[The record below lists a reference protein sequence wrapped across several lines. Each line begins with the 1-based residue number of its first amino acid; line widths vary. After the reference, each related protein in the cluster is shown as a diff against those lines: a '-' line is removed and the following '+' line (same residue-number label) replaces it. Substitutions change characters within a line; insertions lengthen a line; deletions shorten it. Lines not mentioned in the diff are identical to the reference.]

1 VATDAVPT
9 RASSGS
15 IIQALWF
22 RFFVRTALALLALAA
37 LSVAADR
44 YEAFGLD
51 AAANFRFDDWLW
63 LSWIGATVTAGLL
76 FGLAAWLPFT
86 RFRYEWSRLLLAALP
101 LAPIVQFWWVWLY
114 HHGAAGGWLVRAD
127 WLTDATSQSVL
138 AALAGVAIASGFR
151 AKDSTPAAA

>member
-1 VATDAVPT
+1 MATDAVPT

-15 IIQALWF
+15 IVQALWF
-22 RFFVRTALALLALAA
+22 RFFARTALALLALAA

-51 AAANFRFDDWLW
+51 AAATFRFDDCLW
-63 LSWIGATVTAGLL
+63 LSWIGATVAAGLL

-86 RFRYEWSRLLLAALP
+86 RFRYAWSRLLLAALP
-101 LAPIVQFWWVWLY
+101 LAPIVQFWWVWIER
-114 HHGAAGGWLVRAD
+114 HGAAGGWLVRAD

-138 AALAGVAIASGFR
+138 AAFAGVAIASGFR
-151 AKDSTPAAA
+151 ARDSTPVAE